1 MSLLRRRKQEAVAAG
16 IDPSTIQ
23 GRKAEDARAEL
34 EKKVGP
40 TATKFVAIM
49 LDILEKKGGIH
60 DEEQRKRCGAD
71 LTGILRKDLRELV
84 TGGPGQDRIL
94 ISMAEVL
101 RSYGVRD
108 ETTQEDIILD
118 FLITLKDLGEVKLP

>member
-16 IDPSTIQ
+16 LDPATIQ

-60 DEEQRKRCGAD
+60 DEEQRKRCGSD
-71 LTGILRKDLRELV
+71 LTDILRKDLRELV
-84 TGGPGQDRIL
+84 AGGPGQERIL

-101 RSYGVRD
+101 RSYGIRD